1 MIYWMTGQP
10 GAGKT
15 TLAKLL
21 ISHLQG
27 GQPSCK
33 RCNRK
38 VFHVDGDNLRALTSN
53 QNYTRDGRIQ
63 NIDTAQKIAHYLHNE
78 GIDVVVSVVSP
89 YRWQRDEF
97 KKSLGK
103 DILEIYVHTTQARE
117 RDHFKTDEYEAPVQ
131 DFLDIDTT
139 EDSPDQ
145 SLAKILE
152 AINVQA

>member
-21 ISHLQG
+21 IDSLDRG
-27 GQPSCK
+27 RSCK
-33 RCNRK
+33 KCNPK
-38 VFHVDGDNLRALTSN
+38 VFHIDGDSLRALTSN
-53 QNYTRDGRIQ
+53 QNYTREGRLQ

-89 YRWQRDEF
+89 YRDQRESF
-97 KKSLGK
+97 KQTLGK
-103 DILEIYVHTTQARE
+103 NLMEIYVHTTDVRE
-117 RDHFKTDEYEAPVQ
+117 RDQFKMNEYQPPVEN
-131 DFLDIDTT
+131 FLDIDTT
-139 EDSPDQ
+139 EDSPEQ
-145 SLAKILE
+145 SLTKILE

>member
-21 ISHLQG
+21 INHLQD
-27 GQPSCK
+27 GQLSCK

-38 VFHVDGDNLRALTSN
+38 VFHIDGDNLRALTSN
-53 QNYTRDGRIQ
+53 QNYTKDGRIQ

-89 YRWQRDEF
+89 YRDQREKF
-97 KKSLGK
+97 KTTLSK

-117 RDHFKTDEYEAPVQ
+117 RDHFKIDEYEAPVE

-152 AINVQA
+152 VINVQA

>member
-21 ISHLQG
+21 IDSLHG
-27 GQPSCK
+27 GRSCK
-33 RCNRK
+33 KCSPK
-38 VFHVDGDNLRALTSN
+38 VFHIDGDSLRVLTSN
-53 QNYTRDGRIQ
+53 QNYTREGRLQ

-89 YRWQRDEF
+89 YRDQRESF
-97 KKSLGK
+97 KHNLGK
-103 DILEIYVHTTQARE
+103 NLMEIYVHTTDVRE
-117 RDHFKTDEYEAPVQ
+117 RDQFKTNEYEPPVKN
-131 DFLDIDTT
+131 FLDIDTT
-139 EDSPDQ
+139 EDSPEQ
-145 SLAKILE
+145 SLTKILE